1 MKQRI
6 FTVVMMAVMMTAS
19 VGLASC
25 GGSDGDAPE
34 KPVQPAQQTSL
45 NGSWVN
51 LDGTTKEVAMAL
63 TFDTGNSV
71 VAFIEGAWFFCTVE
85 RTASRMTLS
94 GTQIRMESYK
104 DFGTFSAID
113 LGVKV
118 TITMD
123 YELQQ
128 GLLTVSNISM
138 SPSMGI
144 GLLPC
149 YGLTFDRVYQGESII
164 VTP

>member
-6 FTVVMMAVMMTAS
+6 FTVVMIAVMMTAS

-128 GLLTVSNISM
+128 GLLTVSNIAI
-138 SPSMGI
+138 SPNMGI
-144 GLLPC
+144 GLLPR